1 MRVPA
6 GGFSEAAPSSWGVAA
21 LTSAQAP
28 PNLLLAPAALILM
41 TSWNVLGPCGSLL
54 LHDSRPPNGVK
65 ASSQNVFPPAE
76 VRLQVPRDEP
86 RDWQGTGVCRVFSI
100 EIDWHAVARN
110 NTERSPYPFPAFPPV
125 VTSCRTLVQ

>member
-65 ASSQNVFPPAE
+65 ASSQNVIPPAE

-86 RDWQGTGVCRVFSI
+86 RDRRGTGFFPLKLI
-100 EIDWHAVARN
+100 GMQWQEITQSD
-110 NTERSPYPFPAFPPV
+110 P
-125 VTSCRTLVQ
+125 RTLSLLFPQW